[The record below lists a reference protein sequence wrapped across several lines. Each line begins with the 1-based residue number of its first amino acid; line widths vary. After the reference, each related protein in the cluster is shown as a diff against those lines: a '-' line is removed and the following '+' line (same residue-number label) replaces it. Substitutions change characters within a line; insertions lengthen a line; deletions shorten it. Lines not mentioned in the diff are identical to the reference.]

1 MDNQEK
7 GRVQETKEKKRKKN
21 TKKQT
26 NKKNKRKKS
35 QNRWGLR
42 LDLLS
47 FQYQIRLEQDWTYK
61 MPRGDWKFVDIR
73 VYIKSVSW
81 GEGRPEFP

>member
-7 GRVQETKEKKRKKN
+7 GSVQETKEKKKILKN
-21 TKKQT
+21 KQK
-26 NKKNKRKKS
+26 KKNKRKKS

-47 FQYQIRLEQDWTYK
+47 FQYQIQLEHAWTYK